1 MDNYAPSLPWDR
13 LECGQDSIPWPAMRT
28 FADTLATDRR
38 LIPRL
43 IEVYDRA
50 YEMLSDETGCG
61 DFYVAG
67 IFVLAAPFLDEE
79 TRREIGSLLVER
91 LVQAGRDDADISLE
105 VLMGAAGAMGPAVLP
120 AVLDALAAE
129 PDTRGAWL
137 FLWGLTV
144 LAGKTDDP
152 DLRDRVVRAC
162 VETLERAD
170 RGQIDLWDAGWPALT
185 LAILNRTEHTEL
197 IRRLCD
203 RSTDTSG
210 VGEYTEALDILENR
224 STYGGQPE
232 LWERPV
238 EEWLP
243 PRCRMAEASDDED
256 DQAEEYDEYE
266 EYEEGAEGDEDPAY
280 EIASL
285 IAGTFAKSPVAC
297 TLPEELRKDA
307 YTISECVLYE
317 SIRVLDRAP
326 ARWDEPTLRRVLV
339 DLVPARLPAE
349 AKILEKVIPTVEAML
364 HWFQFDGL
372 VANGDSLAR
381 VIHGWTDQVVAAG
394 MASKNQESHK
404 PLLVEAM
411 AAGLDPL
418 NPAFSQAFTGQ
429 RPGESPG
436 AVASEPP
443 REEAKPGNPP
453 ISIVEHRMKT
463 ARNAPCPCGSGKKY
477 KKCHG
482 RSKTETPAD

>member
-1 MDNYAPSLPWDR
+1 MDNPAFCLPWDR
-13 LECGQDSIPWPAMRT
+13 IECRQDSIPWPAMRT
-28 FADTLATDRR
+28 FADALATDRS

-43 IEVYDRA
+43 IKVYDRA
-50 YEMLSDETGCG
+50 YEMLSEETGCG

-67 IFVLAAPFLDEE
+67 IFALAAPSLDEE

-91 LVQAGRDDADISLE
+91 LVQAGRDDADLSLE
-105 VLMGAAGAMGPAVLP
+105 VLMGAAGAMGPVVLP

-144 LAGKTDDP
+144 LAGKTDDQG
-152 DLRDRVVRAC
+152 LRERIVRMC

-170 RGQIDLWDAGWPALT
+170 RGQIKLWDAGWPALT
-185 LAILNRTEHTEL
+185 LAILHRTEHTEL

-203 RSTDTSG
+203 RSADISG
-210 VGEYTEALDILENR
+210 VGEYAEALDILENR
-224 STYGGQPE
+224 STYSGQPE

-238 EEWLP
+238 EDWLP
-243 PRCRMAEASDDED
+243 PRCRMAEESDEED
-256 DQAEEYDEYE
+256 DQAEEYDEHE
-266 EYEEGAEGDEDPAY
+266 EYEEGAEEDEDPAY
-280 EIASL
+280 EIAAL
-285 IAGTFAKSPVAC
+285 IASMFARSPVAC

-307 YTISECVLYE
+307 YMISQCVLYE
-317 SIRVLDRAP
+317 SLRVLDRAP

-349 AKILEKVIPTVEAML
+349 ARILEKVIPTVEAML
-364 HWFQFDGL
+364 HWFQFEG
-372 VANGDSLAR
+372 LAR
-381 VIHGWTDQVVAAG
+381 NTEALACAIHGWTDQVVAAG
-394 MASKNQESHK
+394 MAARNRESHK

-418 NPAFSQAFTGQ
+418 APEFSGVFTGQ
-429 RPGESPG
+429 T
-436 AVASEPP
+436 P
-443 REEAKPGNPP
+443 REKTVANETPQQDAKPEQPP
-453 ISIVEHRMKT
+453 IPIVEHRMKI

-482 RSKTETPAD
+482 RSETGAPVE